1 MRHAERDAY
10 AVLQVDPG
18 ADLEVIQAAYRALA
32 KRYHPEGREPDAA
45 HMAEINRA
53 YDEVRTHERRASY
66 DWRRKLVP
74 VGPGRP
80 DAAPATPAGAPQA
93 GPLAQRV
100 QAEEGINQVID
111 FGRYEGWTIAALARH
126 DPEYLRWLSRHST
139 GLRYRKAIELALPGD
154 PHIGR
159 RSHAIR

>member
-32 KRYHPEGREPDAA
+32 KRYHPEGSDPDTAR
-45 HMAEINRA
+45 MAEINRA
-53 YDEVRTHERRASY
+53 YDEVRTHERRANH
-66 DWRRKLVP
+66 DWRRKLVA

-80 DAAPATPAGAPQA
+80 TAAPHA
-93 GPLAQRV
+93 GPLARR
-100 QAEEGINQVID
+100 AEAEGGVNQVID

-139 GLRYRKAIELALPGD
+139 GLRYKKAIELALPGD
-154 PHIGR
+154 PHVGR
-159 RSHAIR
+159 RTHAIR